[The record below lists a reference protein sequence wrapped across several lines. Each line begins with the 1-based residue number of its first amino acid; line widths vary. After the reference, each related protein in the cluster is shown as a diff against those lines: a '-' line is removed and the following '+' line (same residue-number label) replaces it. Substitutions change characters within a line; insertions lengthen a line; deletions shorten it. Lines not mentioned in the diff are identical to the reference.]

1 MPKYQAH
8 SLKDSDFLRVLLT
21 DTTPVEVPLFFSNEG
36 TYQWARAHLKDLRA
50 GSWPGAELLEGFIAK
65 LLDPHSSN
73 PKKNRPSRPYQDSVR
88 VSPVKDRKL
97 ALPHPRNQIRWAEMY
112 RHRHLLMVHYCQR
125 SSWSLRAPKKAGS
138 RTFVE
143 NSNQNIHQLKLA
155 AAGVDLDSEHFLCR
169 HPTSFFAYTGY
180 HRLHKFFE
188 SEEFL
193 GLERRFPILWML
205 DISNCFGSIYT
216 HSVSWAMKT
225 KDVVKQHIEA
235 SSNTFGGEIDR
246 EMRDANWA
254 ETNGILVGPELSRI
268 FAEIILQ
275 DVDTRA
281 AKFIEKRRDHLS
293 GRFVVRRYVDDY
305 FIFAANEVVAA
316 DVAEVISAELE
327 SYHLSINSKKTTKL
341 ARPFITDRSA
351 AIEQMKGPL
360 DAFLDTI
367 SMRSTIGASP
377 GADLEMLSDEEAAG
391 LPAEVKEPSP
401 KYIIIPKD
409 IRSIHRLKASF
420 LKQVRAVCRS
430 SEFGYGLVTGYLL
443 PALSNH
449 LIRMCQVESVSLGDA
464 SKYRRCILLLVELIF
479 FLYAVSPTVD
489 QSTRLASS
497 ILLALS
503 FLESTDLRDVKLAV
517 EEEVFRSATAFLGES
532 AEVRLDMQG
541 AGLETLNVVTLVGQ
555 LGAEFEIPWHILK
568 LWVVPKGGQLSK
580 LDYFSLITLARY
592 CGGRKGYED
601 AVREVEQ
608 AIAGRVDE
616 CSKVDLEA
624 SSEVIHLVLDA
635 LSCPH
640 FSKAFRK
647 KLLKDSVNKL
657 GTRKPRVN
665 AELVGAVQWLESH
678 PWFSDWQDV
687 SLFRSLERRQ
697 RTSVY

>member
-1 MPKYQAH
+1 MPKYRAQ
-8 SLKDSDFLRVLLT
+8 SIRDSDFLRVLLT
-21 DTTPVEVPLFFSNEG
+21 DTTPMEVPLFFSNEG
-36 TYQWARAHLKDLRA
+36 TYKWARAHRQDLRA
-50 GSWPGAELLEGFIAK
+50 GSWPGSELLEAFIAK
-65 LLDPHSSN
+65 LLDSHPK
-73 PKKNRPSRPYQDSVR
+73 PKKNRPSRPYQYSVR

-97 ALPHPRNQIRWAEMY
+97 ALPHPRNQIRWAQMY
-112 RHRHLLMVHYCQR
+112 RDRCLLMVHYCQR

-143 NSNQNIHQLKLA
+143 NLNQNIHQLKLA

-180 HRLHKFFE
+180 RRLHKFFE

-193 GLERRFPILWML
+193 GLERRFPVLWML

-216 HSVSWAMKT
+216 HSVSWAMKS

-235 SSNTFGGEIDR
+235 STNTFGGDIDC

-254 ETNGILVGPELSRI
+254 ETNGILVGPEFSRI

-281 AKFIEKRRDHLS
+281 AKLIERRRDHLS

-305 FIFAANEVVAA
+305 FVFAANEVVAA
-316 DVAEVISAELE
+316 EVAEVVATELE
-327 SYHLSINSKKTTKL
+327 TYNLSINSKKTTKL
-341 ARPFITDRSA
+341 ARPFITERSA
-351 AIEQMKGPL
+351 AIERIKGPL
-360 DAFLDTI
+360 AAFLANI
-367 SMRSTIGASP
+367 SMRTIVGAGP
-377 GADLEMLSDEEAAG
+377 GADPEMLSGDEAAD
-391 LPAEVKEPSP
+391 LPAEVREPSP
-401 KYIIIPKD
+401 KFAIVPKD
-409 IRSIHRLKASF
+409 IRSIHRLKAAF

-449 LIRMCQVESVSLGDA
+449 LIRMCQVDSVSAEDE
-464 SKYRRCILLLVELIF
+464 SKYRRCILLLVELVF
-479 FLYAVSPTVD
+479 FLYTVSPTVD
-489 QSTRLASS
+489 QSARLASS
-497 ILLALS
+497 VLLALS
-503 FLESTDLRDVKLAV
+503 FLEFVGLRDVKLAV
-517 EEEVFRSATAFLGES
+517 EEEVFRSATAFLRES
-532 AEVRLDMQG
+532 AEVRPAMQG

-555 LGAEFEIPWHILK
+555 LGAEFEIPWYILK

-592 CGGRKGYED
+592 CGGRKVYDD
-601 AVREVEQ
+601 AVREVEK
-608 AIAGRVDE
+608 AIADRVRD

-640 FSKAFRK
+640 FSKEFRK
-647 KLLKDSVNKL
+647 KLLKDCVDKL
-657 GTRKPRVN
+657 GTRKPRAN
-665 AELVGAVQWLESH
+665 AELAGAVQWLESH

>member
-1 MPKYQAH
+1 MPKYRAQ
-8 SLKDSDFLRVLLT
+8 SLRDSDFLRVLLT
-21 DTTPVEVPLFFSNEG
+21 DTTPMEVPLFFSNEG
-36 TYQWARAHLKDLRA
+36 TYKWARAHRQDLRA
-50 GSWPGAELLEGFIAK
+50 GSWPGSELLEAFIAK
-65 LLDPHSSN
+65 LLDTH
-73 PKKNRPSRPYQDSVR
+73 PKSKNRISRPYQYYVR
-88 VSPVKDRKL
+88 VNPVKERKL

-112 RHRHLLMVHYCQR
+112 RDRYLLMVHYCQR

-180 HRLHKFFE
+180 RRLHKFFE

-193 GLERRFPILWML
+193 GLERRYPVLWML

-216 HSVSWAMKT
+216 HSVSWAMKS
-225 KDVVKQHIEA
+225 KDVVKQHIEE
-235 SSNTFGGEIDR
+235 STYTFGGEIDR

-281 AKFIEKRRDHLS
+281 AKFIERRRDHLS
-293 GRFVVRRYVDDY
+293 GKFVVRRYVDDY

-316 DVAEVISAELE
+316 EVAEVVAAELE
-327 SYHLSINSKKTTKL
+327 TYHLSINPQKTTKL
-341 ARPFITDRSA
+341 IRPFITERSA
-351 AIEQMKGPL
+351 AIERIKGPL
-360 DAFLDTI
+360 ATFLDTI
-367 SMRSTIGASP
+367 SKQSMVSIDP
-377 GADLEMLSDEEAAG
+377 GTDLAMLSGDEAAD
-391 LPAEVKEPSP
+391 LPAEVREPGP
-401 KYIIIPKD
+401 KFAIVPKD
-409 IRSIHRLKASF
+409 IRSVHRLKAAF

-430 SEFGYGLVTGYLL
+430 SEFGYGLITGYLI

-449 LIRMCQVESVSLGDA
+449 LIRICQLDSVSAEDE
-464 SKYRRCILLLVELIF
+464 SKYSRCILLLVELIF
-479 FLYAVSPTVD
+479 FLYAVAPTVD
-489 QSTRLASS
+489 HSARLASS

-503 FLESTDLRDVKLAV
+503 FLECAGLRDAKHAV
-517 EEEVFRSATAFLGES
+517 EEEVFRSATAFLRES
-532 AEVRLDMQG
+532 TEVRPAMQG
-541 AGLETLNVVTLVGQ
+541 AGLETLNVITMVGQ

-592 CGGRKGYED
+592 CGGRRVCED
-601 AVREVEQ
+601 ALGEVEQ
-608 AIAGRVDE
+608 AIADRVGE

-640 FSKAFRK
+640 FSKKFRMN
-647 KLLKDSVNKL
+647 LLKDSVIKL
-657 GTRKPRVN
+657 GTKKPRAN
-665 AELVGAVQWLESH
+665 AELAGAVQWLESH

-697 RTSVY
+697 RTIVY

>member
-1 MPKYQAH
+1 MPKHQTQ
-8 SLKDSDFLRVLLT
+8 SLRDSDFLRVLLT

-36 TYQWARAHLKDLRA
+36 TYQWARAHRQDLRA
-50 GSWPGAELLEGFIAK
+50 GSWPGSELLEAFIAK
-65 LLDPHSSN
+65 LLDPHPD
-73 PKKNRPSRPYQDSVR
+73 PKNNSPSRPYQYSVR

-97 ALPHPRNQIRWAEMY
+97 ALPHPRNQIRWAQMY

-138 RTFVE
+138 RTLVE
-143 NSNQNIHQLKLA
+143 NSNQNIHHLKHA
-155 AAGVDLDSEHFLCR
+155 AAGVDLDSEHFLFR

-180 HRLHKFFE
+180 RRLHKFFE

-193 GLERRFPILWML
+193 GLERRYPVLWML

-216 HSVSWAMKT
+216 HSVSWAMKS
-225 KDVVKQHIEA
+225 KGVVKQHIDA
-235 SSNTFGGEIDR
+235 SANTFGGEIDR

-275 DVDTRA
+275 DVDARA

-305 FIFAANEVVAA
+305 FVFAANEVVAA
-316 DVAEVISAELE
+316 EVAEVVAAELE
-327 SYHLSINSKKTTKL
+327 TYHLSINSKKTIKL
-341 ARPFITDRSA
+341 ARPFITERSA
-351 AIEQMKGPL
+351 AIERIKGPL
-360 DAFLDTI
+360 AALIDTI
-367 SMRSTIGASP
+367 SMRSSVGADP
-377 GADLEMLSDEEAAG
+377 GADLKNLSDEEAAG
-391 LPAEVKEPSP
+391 LPDEVREPSP
-401 KYIIIPKD
+401 KFAVVPKE
-409 IRSIHRLKASF
+409 IRSIHRLKAAF
-420 LKQVRAVCRS
+420 LKQIRAVCSS
-430 SEFGYGLVTGYLL
+430 SEFGYGLVTGYLI

-449 LIRMCQVESVSLGDA
+449 LIRICQVESVSDGDA
-464 SKYRRCILLLVELIF
+464 SKYRRCILLLVELVF

-489 QSTRLASS
+489 HSTRLASS

-503 FLESTDLRDVKLAV
+503 FLEYTGLRDVKLAV
-517 EEEVFRSATAFLGES
+517 EEQVFRSATAFLRET
-532 AEVRLDMQG
+532 AEVRPAMQG

-568 LWVVPKGGQLSK
+568 LWVVPKGGLLSK

-592 CGGRKGYED
+592 SGGRKGYED

-608 AIAGRVDE
+608 AIADRVRD

-624 SSEVIHLVLDA
+624 SSEVTHLVLDA

-640 FSKAFRK
+640 FSKDFRK
-647 KLLKDSVNKL
+647 KLLKDSVEKL
-657 GTRKPRVN
+657 GTRKSRAN
-665 AELVGAVQWLESH
+665 AELTGAVQWLESH